1 MKAEEIC
8 GKCVYHRKEYEE
20 WVCNNPD
27 SECFGCATEYND
39 KCSDF
44 EERANAGLNGQ

>member
-39 KCSDF
+39 KCLDF